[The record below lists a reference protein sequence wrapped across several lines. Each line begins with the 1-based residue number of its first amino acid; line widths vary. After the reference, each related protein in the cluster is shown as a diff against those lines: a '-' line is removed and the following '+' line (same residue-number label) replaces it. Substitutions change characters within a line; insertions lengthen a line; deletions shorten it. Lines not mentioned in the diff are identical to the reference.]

1 MDRSSPYYRQVQLL
15 VRALPY
21 VADEPCFAL
30 RGGTAINLFHL
41 PMPRLSVDIDL
52 TYVPIEERGE
62 SLANARQALQRI
74 ANTMISSSPQLK
86 ARFQRNKEDE
96 LRVVVTEPDAQVAI
110 ELSPVM
116 RGCIHEPM
124 QLDVHAAV
132 QREFGFASM
141 AVLQPPDLYGG
152 KICAALDRQHPR
164 DLFDI
169 KLLLDSNGLTRKVFE
184 GFLVYLICS
193 GRPIAELLNPQFK
206 DISAEFERQFIGMTL
221 EPVAIEELDSAR
233 RALLDRISKLMTD
246 NDKAFLLS
254 VKKYQPRWDLAPVR
268 GIERLPAVQWKLAN
282 IGRMAPDRRERARN
296 ILERVLDRL

>member
-1 MDRSSPYYRQVQLL
+1 MDRSSPYYRQVELL

-169 KLLLDSNGLTRKVFE
+169 KLLLDVATRRFSEKWE
-184 GFLVYLICS
+184 I
-193 GRPIAELLNPQFK
+193 
-206 DISAEFERQFIGMTL
+206 
-221 EPVAIEELDSAR
+221 
-233 RALLDRISKLMTD
+233 
-246 NDKAFLLS
+246 
-254 VKKYQPRWDLAPVR
+254 APVSCTTMLTTTPLHAKEGKHHERTHKNPTCVDSGTGIPR
-268 GIERLPAVQWKLAN
+268 GICPRRWAGFQGLPHQSKD
-282 IGRMAPDRRERARN
+282 G
-296 ILERVLDRL
+296 

>member
-1 MDRSSPYYRQVQLL
+1 
-15 VRALPY
+15 
-21 VADEPCFAL
+21 
-30 RGGTAINLFHL
+30 
-41 PMPRLSVDIDL
+41 
-52 TYVPIEERGE
+52 
-62 SLANARQALQRI
+62 
-74 ANTMISSSPQLK
+74 
-86 ARFQRNKEDE
+86 
-96 LRVVVTEPDAQVAI
+96 
-110 ELSPVM
+110 
-116 RGCIHEPM
+116 
-124 QLDVHAAV
+124 
-132 QREFGFASM
+132 M